1 MATRVRIVFVTCLL
15 VFILMDAN
23 PVLAKRG
30 GGGKYKKLEAR
41 VKTLEGENEWKSK

>member
-1 MATRVRIVFVTCLL
+1 MATGLRIVHVTCLL

-23 PVLAKRG
+23 PVLAK

-41 VKTLEGENEWKSK
+41 EGENECTSK